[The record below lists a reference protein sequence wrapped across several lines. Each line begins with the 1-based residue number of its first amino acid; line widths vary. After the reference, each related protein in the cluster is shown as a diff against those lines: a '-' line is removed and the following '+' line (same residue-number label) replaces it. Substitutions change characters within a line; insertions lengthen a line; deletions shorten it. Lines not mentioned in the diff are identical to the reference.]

1 MAIAP
6 LPLPSPKFGDPSAM
20 ETANLKMFDDP
31 YTTKMGGVFMTNLAA
46 HRNANDAMYADAIQK
61 QQGYYDRALQAQADE
76 SVLDALP
83 KLLNAKGG
91 TNLLPGVMGV
101 RDILSRLAPG
111 TFEGMQERANMGQL
125 ADTYKT
131 GMEGAYQGVQAG
143 FETSPQAISALTGVP
158 NVARTP
164 LSTTNELIQQAGA
177 NARAS
182 AERKGS
188 SGITIQPMNIVTPR
202 GTVKIDIKV
211 KPGETIDQ
219 AMERAA
225 NEHGVP
231 FSAVRPLPQAE
242 GGSGPRDRTQGPPP
256 GFSGTPTPGAPSTSL
271 KPAPAAA
278 KPTAGQATP
287 EQRTAVQRAIQ
298 ADGKPTTRGNT
309 IRGLGPDG
317 KEVWIRYK

>member
-6 LPLPSPKFGDPSAM
+6 LPLPSPKFGDPSQM
-20 ETANLKMFDDP
+20 EIANLKMFDDP
-31 YTTKMGGVFMTNLAA
+31 YTSKMGGAFMTNLMVNRDAN
-46 HRNANDAMYADAIQK
+46 NAQYADAVAK

-76 SVLDALP
+76 SVLEALP

-101 RDILSRLAPG
+101 RDILSRLTPG

-177 NARAS
+177 NARAAQHAS
-182 AERKGS
+182 TEKQPQIQYAGVP
-188 SGITIQPMNIVTPR
+188 GPLGMATITDKLR
-202 GTVKIDIKV
+202 
-211 KPGETIDQ
+211 PGESMEEHAQRMIQ
-219 AMERAA
+219 AHRFQ
-225 NEHGVP
+225 GVP
-231 FSAVRPLPQAE
+231 KRPMPDAE
-242 GGSGPRDRTQGPPP
+242 GGSGPRDRTQGPTP
-256 GFSGTPTPGAPSTSL
+256 GFSGTPSTSL

-287 EQRTAVQRAIQ
+287 DQRAAVQRAIQ

>member
-76 SVLDALP
+76 SVLEALP
-83 KLLNAKGG
+83 KLLNAQGG
-91 TNLLPGVMGV
+91 TQLLPGVMGV
-101 RDILSRLAPG
+101 RDILSRLTPG
-111 TFEGMQERANMGQL
+111 TYEGMAARDISGQM
-125 ADTYKT
+125 AKTYHEAAQ
-131 GMEGAYQGVQAG
+131 GNYQNIQAG
-143 FETSPQAISALTGVP
+143 LIPSADVNTQLTGVP
-158 NVARTP
+158 TGQGTP

-202 GTVKIDIKV
+202 GTVKVDIKV

-242 GGSGPRDRTQGPPP
+242 GGSGPRDRTQGPTP
-256 GFSGTPTPGAPSTSL
+256 GFTGTPGNPATSL
-271 KPAPAAA
+271 KPATPSAAPVA
-278 KPTAGQATP
+278 KPTQATP
-287 EQRTAVQRAIQ
+287 DQKAAVQRAIQ
-298 ADGKPTTRGNT
+298 ADGKPTTKGNT
-309 IRGLGPDG
+309 IRGIGPDG